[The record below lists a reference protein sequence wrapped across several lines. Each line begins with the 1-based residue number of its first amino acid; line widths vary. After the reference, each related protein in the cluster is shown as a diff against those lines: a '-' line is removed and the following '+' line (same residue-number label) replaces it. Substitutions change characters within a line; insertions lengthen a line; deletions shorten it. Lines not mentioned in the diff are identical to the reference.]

1 MQTGMADYAH
11 KAATTG
17 FIYLEAIWEY
27 DLYCHYVAGLV
38 GEGLSRLFSASGKE
52 AEWLGGQLE
61 ISNSVGLLLQKTN
74 IIRDFREDVD
84 ERRFF
89 WPREIWGREEY
100 GFREMKDMYLPGNEQ
115 RASWAQSGMVV
126 DALRHATDSL
136 DYLQLL
142 RNQSVF
148 NFVAIP
154 VTMAM
159 ATLSLCFMNPAMF
172 QRNIK
177 IRKAEAASVCLTS
190 VLFQSI
196 CSSSHVAHHAI
207 DKFPRRSLHIP
218 RLCTQNTRQSCPDGP
233 QLPAYIGS
241 VRKGTLL
248 TFLHYHLQTN
258 SRYFR

>member
-1 MQTGMADYAH
+1 MVAYRYKTVIIDICQKMQTGMADYAH

-17 FIYLEAIWEY
+17 STYLEAVWEY

-52 AEWLGGQLE
+52 VEWLGDQLE

-84 ERRFF
+84 DRRFF
-89 WPREIWGREEY
+89 WPREIWGRKEY
-100 GFREMKDMYLPGNEQ
+100 GFREMKDMYQPGNEQ
-115 RASWAQSGMVV
+115 RASWVQSGMVL
-126 DALRHATDSL
+126 DALRHATDAL

-142 RNQSVF
+142 RNQSIF

-177 IRKAEAASVCLTS
+177 IRKAEAASVRLFS
-190 VLFQSI
+190 VALPSEVSLI
-196 CSSSHVAHHAI
+196 YCHTAHHAL
-207 DKFPRRSLHIP
+207 DQPPRGSLHLP
-218 RLCTQNTRQSCPDGP
+218 GLLPQDSCQGR
-233 QLPAYIGS
+233 S
-241 VRKGTLL
+241 K
-248 TFLHYHLQTN
+248 
-258 SRYFR
+258 